1 VPAVLEHKLVEL
13 LEPLVQLLVPAEAAV
28 AAVIQQVGRALLL
41 TQQLEADLIVQ
52 AAVDR
57 PPLEAV

>member
-1 VPAVLEHKLVEL
+1 VPAVLEHKLVGTSGT
-13 LEPLVQLLVPAEAAV
+13 VGTAAGSAEAAV